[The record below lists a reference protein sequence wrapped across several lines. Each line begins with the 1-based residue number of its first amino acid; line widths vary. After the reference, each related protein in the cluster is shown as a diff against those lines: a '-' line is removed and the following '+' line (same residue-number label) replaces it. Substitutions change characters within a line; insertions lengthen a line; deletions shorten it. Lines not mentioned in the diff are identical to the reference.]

1 MADSP
6 LAELEDGIPTPL
18 QASHSGEEEHT
29 APVSSSF
36 HDSLHDTLKNS
47 DEGHLLD
54 EIPIEGILCKG
65 CLSTECLGNY
75 HLSSTLINR
84 VETGSEYI
92 LDEQAAHQVLV
103 RNPEKHGEGFKD
115 AYVSYEIST
124 KVRTLSKTGMNPL
137 V

>member
-6 LAELEDGIPTPL
+6 LAKLEDGIPTPL

-29 APVSSSF
+29 ALVSGSF
-36 HDSLHDTLKNS
+36 HDSLHDTLEDS
-47 DEGHLLD
+47 DGGHILD
-54 EIPIEGILCKG
+54 EVPIEGILFQG
-65 CLSTECLGNY
+65 CLSTECLGN
-75 HLSSTLINR
+75 HHPSSTLVNL
-84 VETGSEYI
+84 VETSSEYI
-92 LDEQAAHQVLV
+92 LDEQEAHQVLV

-124 KVRTLSKTGMNPL
+124 KVRTLSKTGMDPL